1 MVIGCTTDC
10 SYGEYWLHNW
20 RANYRIMPPPSVC
33 FVSTT
38 VGSHCIT
45 CTQHN
50 ISMCRYIPGYNI
62 FPCVRQILFWLL
74 PSTIV
79 HDCSEWLGQCHFQQS
94 WHFHIHS
101 ATITEENI
109 YLAVHMQYAPSLF
122 SMNGRCLPTL
132 CSGWTEI
139 ENIIRQR
146 QRQRQSLLKMNSEV
160 FANVVIAGQWTRVKI
175 LEITGSTVQGQG
187 VGKISSETTFSHSK
201 KIPKSVKGQLKVK
214 VLRKLHSR

>member
-122 SMNGRCLPTL
+122 SMNGRCLPTFWLEGNREYHKTKTKTKTKTKFTQNEFGGL
-132 CSGWTEI
+132 CQCGDGWTMNKNQDFGDNRVNCAGSRSG
-139 ENIIRQR
+139 EN
-146 QRQRQSLLKMNSEV
+146 LLGNH
-160 FANVVIAGQWTRVKI
+160 FQP
-175 LEITGSTVQGQG
+175 LEN
-187 VGKISSETTFSHSK
+187 FS
-201 KIPKSVKGQLKVK
+201 
-214 VLRKLHSR
+214 